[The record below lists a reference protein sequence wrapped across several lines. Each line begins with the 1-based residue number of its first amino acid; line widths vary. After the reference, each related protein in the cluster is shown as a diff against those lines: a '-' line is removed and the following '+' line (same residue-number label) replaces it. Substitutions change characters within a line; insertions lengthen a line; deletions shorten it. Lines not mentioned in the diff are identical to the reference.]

1 MRISNKI
8 SINGDTLLI
17 FEQKTEMQLKQI
29 AMQIYKE
36 LSRKFSGSSYDVMDE
51 LEAMKKAGILDS
63 EEQNII
69 STYLRDFGDENNP
82 INQSISEAPS
92 MEEGSFNPMKSK
104 KLYFHVLEDGGY
116 GRIGHQGY
124 YNTEAEAKKRAADLQ
139 DMFPKSFFY
148 VEAYPSKREPV
159 TVTMEEGS
167 FNPMK
172 NSSKG
177 LAISNY
183 EGNIITW
190 NDYEVEESN
199 IDGGGYTDAVTL
211 FGKDK
216 LGNSYTAIA
225 NMTNGVVDKET
236 IEDIDISMESST
248 MNESLESLS
257 DNELMDLAYDEGME
271 ELIVKN
277 PEGGIENRGALIAAL
292 NQSNEPLNEAKEKKA
307 PADKKKADKTNYGN
321 KDMSDVDMVN
331 PYELKKGI
339 RIEMVDTED
348 YEKAMDKVVKKLKK
362 DPMFYSNLIANA
374 KETKGKRADVPT
386 EVKDKKLNKVSD
398 KMKDKA
404 NEMEVSK
411 KDATKK
417 NANDSLNKKEKMS
430 GKPKGVK
437 EMTMTPKKSKGM
449 KSMDVPGKEKKTNLK
464 ESFNLWDSFKKN
476 ILR

>member
-8 SINGDTLLI
+8 LIEGDTLSI
-17 FEQKTEMQLKQI
+17 FEETGTYNGFKIGDFVKIDPNAAQQSGLDPNKTYQI
-29 AMQIYKE
+29 QDFKTYGKGLTATTN
-36 LSRKFSGSSYDVMDE
+36 V
-51 LEAMKKAGILDS
+51 ILDTNLYTRTNFS
-63 EEQNII
+63 P
-69 STYLRDFGDENNP
+69 NP
-82 INQSISEAPS
+82 KGAVAINYVTKSL
-92 MEEGSFNPMKSK
+92 EEGSFNPMKSK

-124 YNTEAEAKKRAADLQ
+124 YNTEEEAKQRADELS
-139 DMFPKSFFY
+139 DMFPKSEFY

-159 TVTMEEGS
+159 TVT
-167 FNPMK
+167 
-172 NSSKG
+172 
-177 LAISNY
+177 
-183 EGNIITW
+183 
-190 NDYEVEESN
+190 
-199 IDGGGYTDAVTL
+199 
-211 FGKDK
+211 
-216 LGNSYTAIA
+216 
-225 NMTNGVVDKET
+225 
-236 IEDIDISMESST
+236 MESST

>member
-8 SINGDTLLI
+8 LIEGDTLSI
-17 FEQKTEMQLKQI
+17 FEETGTYNGFKIGDFVKIDPNAAQQSGLDPNKTYQI
-29 AMQIYKE
+29 QDFKTYGKGLTATTN
-36 LSRKFSGSSYDVMDE
+36 V
-51 LEAMKKAGILDS
+51 ILDTNLYTRTNFS
-63 EEQNII
+63 P
-69 STYLRDFGDENNP
+69 NP
-82 INQSISEAPS
+82 KGAVAINYVTKSL
-92 MEEGSFNPMKSK
+92 EEGSFNPMKSK

-124 YNTEAEAKKRAADLQ
+124 YNTEEEAKQRADELS
-139 DMFPKSFFY
+139 DMFPKSEFY

-167 FNPMK
+167 DKYEMLENMSIENYKVGDILSFKDGEDWKVVKAGMRASDNRVRPDEITIAPH
-172 NSSKG
+172 NQ
-177 LAISNY
+177 LAKDRNIS
-183 EGNIITW
+183 
-190 NDYEVEESN
+190 
-199 IDGGGYTDAVTL
+199 L
-211 FGKDK
+211 P
-216 LGNSYTAIA
+216 
-225 NMTNGVVDKET
+225 
-236 IEDIDISMESST
+236 IDI
-248 MNESLESLS
+248 NLDYL
-257 DNELMDLAYDEGME
+257 
-271 ELIVKN
+271 KN
-277 PEGGIENRGALIAAL
+277 N
-292 NQSNEPLNEAKEKKA
+292 LNEAKEKKA

>member
-8 SINGDTLLI
+8 LIEGDTLSI
-17 FEQKTEMQLKQI
+17 FEETGTYNGFKIGDFVKIDPNAAQQSGLDPNKTYQI
-29 AMQIYKE
+29 QDFITYGKGLTATTN
-36 LSRKFSGSSYDVMDE
+36 V
-51 LEAMKKAGILDS
+51 ILDTNLYTRTNFS
-63 EEQNII
+63 P
-69 STYLRDFGDENNP
+69 NP
-82 INQSISEAPS
+82 KGAVAINYVTKS

-159 TVTMEEGS
+159 TVTMESNAVNELRTYNN
-167 FNPMK
+167 NPVTSEYNGK
-172 NSSKG
+172 T
-177 LAISNY
+177 
-183 EGNIITW
+183 ITW
-190 NDYEVEESN
+190 DDYEVTERN
-199 IDGGGYTDAVTL
+199 VDGGGYTNAVIL
-211 FGKDK
+211 MGSDED
-216 LGNSYTAIA
+216 GNEYTCEGS
-225 NMTNGVVDKET
+225 TTHGEVDEWDDST
-236 IEDIDISMESST
+236 IEMVNSI
-248 MNESLESLS
+248 
-257 DNELMDLAYDEGME
+257 
-271 ELIVKN
+271 
-277 PEGGIENRGALIAAL
+277 
-292 NQSNEPLNEAKEKKA
+292 NEAKKA
-307 PADKKKADKTNYGN
+307 KTDPKDKKKADKTNYGN

>member
-36 LSRKFSGSSYDVMDE
+36 LSRKFSGGSYDVMDE

-124 YNTEAEAKKRAADLQ
+124 YNTEEEAKKRAADLQ

-159 TVTMEEGS
+159 TVTMESNAVNELRTYNN
-167 FNPMK
+167 NPVTSEYNGK
-172 NSSKG
+172 T
-177 LAISNY
+177 
-183 EGNIITW
+183 ITW
-190 NDYEVEESN
+190 DDYEVTERN
-199 IDGGGYTDAVTL
+199 VDGGGYTNAVIL
-211 FGKDK
+211 MGSDED
-216 LGNSYTAIA
+216 GNEYTCEGS
-225 NMTNGVVDKET
+225 TTHGEVDEWDDST
-236 IEDIDISMESST
+236 IEMVNSI
-248 MNESLESLS
+248 
-257 DNELMDLAYDEGME
+257 
-271 ELIVKN
+271 
-277 PEGGIENRGALIAAL
+277 
-292 NQSNEPLNEAKEKKA
+292 NEAKKA
-307 PADKKKADKTNYGN
+307 KTDPKDKKKADKTNYGN

>member
-36 LSRKFSGSSYDVMDE
+36 LSRKFSGGSYDVMDE

-69 STYLRDFGDENNP
+69 STYLREFGDENNP
-82 INQSISEAPS
+82 INQNIFEAPS

-104 KLYFHVLEDGGY
+104 KLYYHVLEDGGY

-124 YNTEAEAKKRAADLQ
+124 YNTKEEAKQRAEKLS
-139 DMFPKSFFY
+139 DMFPKSSFY

-167 FNPMK
+167 
-172 NSSKG
+172 
-177 LAISNY
+177 
-183 EGNIITW
+183 
-190 NDYEVEESN
+190 DES
-199 IDGGGYTDAVTL
+199 
-211 FGKDK
+211 
-216 LGNSYTAIA
+216 
-225 NMTNGVVDKET
+225 
-236 IEDIDISMESST
+236 
-248 MNESLESLS
+248 
-257 DNELMDLAYDEGME
+257 
-271 ELIVKN
+271 
-277 PEGGIENRGALIAAL
+277 
-292 NQSNEPLNEAKEKKA
+292 LNEAKEKKA

>member
-1 MRISNKI
+1 
-8 SINGDTLLI
+8 L
-17 FEQKTEMQLKQI
+17 
-29 AMQIYKE
+29 
-36 LSRKFSGSSYDVMDE
+36 
-51 LEAMKKAGILDS
+51 
-63 EEQNII
+63 
-69 STYLRDFGDENNP
+69 
-82 INQSISEAPS
+82 
-92 MEEGSFNPMKSK
+92 
-104 KLYFHVLEDGGY
+104 
-116 GRIGHQGY
+116 
-124 YNTEAEAKKRAADLQ
+124 
-139 DMFPKSFFY
+139 
-148 VEAYPSKREPV
+148 
-159 TVTMEEGS
+159 
-167 FNPMK
+167 
-172 NSSKG
+172 
-177 LAISNY
+177 
-183 EGNIITW
+183 
-190 NDYEVEESN
+190 EES
-199 IDGGGYTDAVTL
+199 
-211 FGKDK
+211 
-216 LGNSYTAIA
+216 
-225 NMTNGVVDKET
+225 
-236 IEDIDISMESST
+236 
-248 MNESLESLS
+248 
-257 DNELMDLAYDEGME
+257 
-271 ELIVKN
+271 
-277 PEGGIENRGALIAAL
+277 
-292 NQSNEPLNEAKEKKA
+292 LNEAKEKKA

>member
-8 SINGDTLLI
+8 LIEGDTLSI
-17 FEQKTEMQLKQI
+17 FEETGTYNGFKIGDFVKIDPNAAQQSGLDPNKTYQI
-29 AMQIYKE
+29 QDFKTYGKGLTATTN
-36 LSRKFSGSSYDVMDE
+36 V
-51 LEAMKKAGILDS
+51 ILDTNLYTRTNFS
-63 EEQNII
+63 P
-69 STYLRDFGDENNP
+69 NP
-82 INQSISEAPS
+82 KGAVAINYVTKS
-92 MEEGSFNPMKSK
+92 MEEGSFNPMKGK

-124 YNTEAEAKKRAADLQ
+124 YNTEEEAKKRADELS
-139 DMFPKSFFY
+139 DMFPKSEFY

-159 TVTMEEGS
+159 TVT
-167 FNPMK
+167 
-172 NSSKG
+172 
-177 LAISNY
+177 
-183 EGNIITW
+183 
-190 NDYEVEESN
+190 
-199 IDGGGYTDAVTL
+199 
-211 FGKDK
+211 
-216 LGNSYTAIA
+216 
-225 NMTNGVVDKET
+225 
-236 IEDIDISMESST
+236 MESST